1 MLNDFRHKPGSPS
14 AEPRVPHSRRRWL
27 KLAIAGFLAILIVGV
42 ALAGSSGSDSKTALR
57 NAQSFSK
64 IRGGPQG
71 SPDFQFIGQGQIVG
85 GVGKTWLITG
95 VPIEMDDHTQIHG
108 DLQAGDFVVLSGRI
122 LSSGNWLADHIEPS
136 EENAPFFTF
145 NGPLVAMDQG
155 FWKIGDKSLVVDERT
170 ELGSDLALDDLVL
183 ATFTLMED
191 GSWLA
196 LKVEYFDEP
205 WVEPTPAPTETIAP
219 AEKPAPAIITAPR
232 ENDKPS
238 AKPKPA
244 GDDDDDDDHGDDDDD
259 DHDEDDDDDD
269 GHDEDDDD

>member
-1 MLNDFRHKPGSPS
+1 MSDPRYKSNSQSVEPGAARP
-14 AEPRVPHSRRRWL
+14 RRRWL
-27 KLAIAGFLAILIVGV
+27 KLAVAGLLAALVVGV
-42 ALAGSSGSDSKTALR
+42 ALAGSPDSDPRAALR
-57 NAQSFSK
+57 KTQSVSK
-64 IRGGPQG
+64 ARVGFLEP
-71 SPDFQFIGQGQIVG
+71 PDFQFIGQGQIVG
-85 GVGKTWLITG
+85 GAGMSWLISG
-95 VPIEMDDHTQIHG
+95 VPIQLDDNTQIVG
-108 DLQAGDFVVLSGRI
+108 DLGAGDFVVLSGRI
-122 LSSGNWLADHIEPS
+122 LSSGNWLADHIERS
-136 EENAPFFTF
+136 DVKDVYFTF
-145 NGPLVAMDQG
+145 NGPLVAMSQES
-155 FWKIGDKSLVVDERT
+155 WKIGDKSLVVDERT

-244 GDDDDDDDHGDDDDD
+244 GDDDDDVDHGDDDDD